1 MLKEFDVGG
10 VYFAP
15 MALYAAIAIAIF
27 MALSTVLRRLGVD
40 LERLVWHKPLFRT
53 ALFVII
59 LSLVVIS
66 VMAPEVAPGAWR

>member
-1 MLKEFDVGG
+1 MLKEFDIGG

-40 LERLVWHKPLFRT
+40 LERLVWHPPLFARRC
-53 ALFVII
+53 
-59 LSLVVIS
+59 S
-66 VMAPEVAPGAWR
+66 